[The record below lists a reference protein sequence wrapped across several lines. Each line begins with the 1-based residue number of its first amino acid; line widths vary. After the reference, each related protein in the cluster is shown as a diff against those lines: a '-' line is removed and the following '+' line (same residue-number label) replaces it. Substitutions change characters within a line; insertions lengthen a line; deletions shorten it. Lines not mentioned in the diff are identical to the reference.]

1 MPIPGGRL
9 RAAVVPVL
17 SLPPRRVARLFRV
30 ILKAIDPLS
39 NPAHRPFLL
48 QLIDSDVLPLS
59 GLRVFQVNT
68 EIRGL
73 VREGYLRSAAA
84 AAFREGSSEDLD
96 ALLKLMPNLLR
107 ASNTAKEIDSYWN
120 EGKGK
125 AKSPVE
131 AVLLVLKLI
140 NARASEGHALAVRA
154 ALDVIAETVAKECG
168 SMLLENGHLRAVDFL
183 KAYNRVRSRLQSS
196 PEMSKLDQFFDS
208 LGGGVRSSSL
218 PANITFLEVMRRVVD
233 LKVPGVEPKF
243 SVEGVALPKM
253 FLSRIN
259 FGSRVA
265 PASALISSVSA
276 ASDAPKSINLSAL
289 VSTTWLANYSQSS
302 GLQELRL
309 RYDEVEGFLEAVKID
324 SDQFVPKDKVTWRL
338 EHADPGQ
345 PLQLDT
351 PMKGQVQVAHEGFT
365 DPVFQPASFMLTM
378 SQSPSSRRKQSGLSE
393 AAVQAEAD
401 SRRVLEI
408 HIKSPPSSPS
418 SSMEQTPAPTVDSL
432 SLRCVPV
439 SDRDLGNV
447 LIGFGASG
455 LAGPVPPSR
464 VLEIM
469 RRVFGPSTPLQTLER
484 AGMRVAT
491 DRAIIARICADIST
505 YFLTSA
511 SSNRGGGGGRV
522 SKASVN
528 ESFYWLAV
536 RKTFESVYR
545 RRNTRK

>member
-1 MPIPGGRL
+1 MPPGGRL
-9 RAAVVPVL
+9 RAAAAPVL

-30 ILKAIDPLS
+30 ILKATDPLS
-39 NPAHRPFLL
+39 SPAHRPFLL

-59 GLRVFQVNT
+59 GLRVFQINT

-73 VREGYLRSAAA
+73 VREGYLRGAIS

-107 ASNTAKEIDSYWN
+107 SSNTAKEIDNYWN

-140 NARASEGHALAVRA
+140 NARVSEGHAHGVRA

-168 SMLLENGHLRAVDFL
+168 SMLSENGHLRAVDFL

-265 PASALISSVSA
+265 PTSALISSVSA
-276 ASDAPKSINLSAL
+276 ANGVDASRSLNLSAL

-309 RYDEVEGFLEAVKID
+309 RYDEVEGFIEAVKID

-345 PLQLDT
+345 PLQLDM

-365 DPVFQPASFMLTM
+365 DPVFQPASIMLTM
-378 SQSPSSRRKQSGLSE
+378 SQSPSSRRRQSGLSE

-418 SSMEQTPAPTVDSL
+418 SSMEQTPAPNVDSL

-491 DRAIIARICADIST
+491 DRAIISRICADIST

-511 SSNRGGGGGRV
+511 SSNRGGGGRV

>member
-1 MPIPGGRL
+1 M
-9 RAAVVPVL
+9 

-30 ILKAIDPLS
+30 LLKATDPLS
-39 NPAHRPFLL
+39 SPAHRSFLL
-48 QLIDSDVLPLS
+48 QLIDSEVLPLS
-59 GLRVFQVNT
+59 SLRVFQINT
-68 EIRGL
+68 SEIRGM
-73 VREGYLRSAAA
+73 VRDGYLRKAISTG
-84 AAFREGSSEDLD
+84 FREGGSSEDLD

-107 ASNTAKEIDSYWN
+107 ASNTAKEIDNYWD
-120 EGKGK
+120 ESKGK
-125 AKSPVE
+125 AKSLLDG
-131 AVLLVLKLI
+131 ALLVLKLI
-140 NARASEGHALAVRA
+140 NSRVSEGHAQAVRA
-154 ALDVIAETVAKECG
+154 ALDVIAEAVAKECS
-168 SMLLENGHLRAVDFL
+168 SMLSENGYLRAVDFL
-183 KAYNRVRSRLQSS
+183 KAYNRVRSRLQCELS
-196 PEMSKLDQFFDS
+196 PEMSKLDDFFDT

-218 PANITFLEVMRRVVD
+218 PASITFIEVMRRVVE
-233 LKVPGVEPKF
+233 LEVPGVEPKF
-243 SVEGVALPKM
+243 SVEGMALPKM

-259 FGSRVA
+259 FGSRA
-265 PASALISSVSA
+265 ASTSALITSISAPSSSA
-276 ASDAPKSINLSAL
+276 SGVVPRSINLSAL
-289 VSTTWLANYSQSS
+289 ASTTWLANYSQST

-338 EHADPGQ
+338 EHPDPEK

-365 DPVFQPASFMLTM
+365 DPVFQPASFVLTM
-378 SQSPSSRRKQSGLSE
+378 SQSPSNRRKQSGLSE

-408 HIKSPPSSPS
+408 HIQSPPSS
-418 SSMEQTPAPTVDSL
+418 MEQPSLREPPTVDSL
-432 SLRCVPV
+432 TLRCVPV

-447 LIGFGASG
+447 QIGFGASG

-464 VLEIM
+464 ILEIM

-491 DRAIIARICADIST
+491 DRAVIARICADIST
-505 YFLTSA
+505 HFLTTA
-511 SSNRGGGGGRV
+511 SGGGRSGNI
-522 SKASVN
+522 SKTAVG